1 MKKIFC
7 FLLSFAF
14 VSNVCAQQ
22 QPQSTQSQPQPQ
34 SQQQEENPFKN
45 LDYPELQV
53 APRATERLI
62 QMAQAE
68 DSYGPLNQWTILSSG
83 LLTAVTGIRS
93 KGIYKETNP
102 TNAQKRDADMASNT
116 AMGVG
121 LAWLA
126 VGSYLSFKKPI
137 YSGFTEIKKISA
149 KDRRGDLTR
158 ERMAE
163 EVMERAAKIQSTL
176 NNLAVVTNFAASV
189 YVTSYADEDNRV
201 YGLIAATASVLPWV
215 FPNMYETNYNKHIE
229 YKRKI
234 YAPLV
239 WFDVKPD
246 NYSQVNLNW
255 SF

>member
-7 FLLSFAF
+7 FLLSLSF
-14 VSNVCAQQ
+14 VSNVCA
-22 QPQSTQSQPQPQ
+22 
-34 SQQQEENPFKN
+34 QEENPFKN

-53 APRATERLI
+53 APRATERMV
-62 QMAQAE
+62 QMAQE
-68 DSYGPLNQWTILSSG
+68 ESYGPLNQWTILTSG
-83 LLTAVTGIRS
+83 LLTALVGYRN
-93 KGIYKETNP
+93 KGQYKDTNP
-102 TNAQKRDADMASNT
+102 SDADKRDADMASNT
-116 AMGVG
+116 ALGVG
-121 LAWLA
+121 AAWLA
-126 VGSYLSFKKPI
+126 VGGYLSVKKPI
-137 YSGFTEIKKISA
+137 TSAYSEIKKVSP
-149 KDRRGDLTR
+149 KDRRGELTR

-163 EVMERAAKIQSTL
+163 EVMERAAKTQVTL
-176 NNLAVVTNFAASV
+176 NNLAVFSNLAASI
-189 YVTSYADEDNRV
+189 YVTSYADQNNRF

-246 NYSQVNLNW
+246 KYSQVNLNW